1 MGQLADIKLATVV
14 VAYHPTAE
22 VLENIASYA
31 AGSDELY
38 VWDNTPG
45 GSPLLASLQQG
56 TLLHHEHRNMGL
68 GYAYNRAMERA
79 LAAGCTHLMTMDQ
92 DSRFEA
98 FGTYKRQVA
107 ENQDTKIA
115 IFTPPIN
122 HDISAN
128 GQRYHISCQSG
139 SIFTLRLLEEVGGF
153 REDLFIGMVD
163 AEISLKMMHHGYK
176 IYQLAGANLVHEVG
190 SGRQVKFLGKT
201 IEVTDYSPLRHY
213 YDSRNRIL
221 LWRQFPYDCDFS
233 AKYKQLLSRAKLIVR
248 IALLEDNKWAKTKAI
263 VRGTVNGLRNK
274 VIPYE

>member
-1 MGQLADIKLATVV
+1 MKLATVV

-128 GQRYHISCQSG
+128 GQRYSISCQSG
-139 SIFTLRLLEEVGGF
+139 SIFNLSLLEKVGGF
-153 REDLFIGMVD
+153 REDFFIGMVD

-190 SGRQVKFLGKT
+190 SGRQVRFLGKT

-221 LWRQFPYDCDFS
+221 LWRQFPYDADARFKRQLVAS
-233 AKYKQLLSRAKLIVR
+233 RLKLMAK
-248 IALLEDNKWAKTKAI
+248 IALFEKNKTAKIIAI
-263 VRGTVNGLRNK
+263 VRGTINGLRNK
-274 VIPYE
+274 VTPYE